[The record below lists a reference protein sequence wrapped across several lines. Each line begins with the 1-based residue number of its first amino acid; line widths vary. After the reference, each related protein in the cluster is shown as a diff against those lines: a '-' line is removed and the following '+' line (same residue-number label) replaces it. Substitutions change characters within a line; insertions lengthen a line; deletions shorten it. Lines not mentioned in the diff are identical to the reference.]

1 MSVIRSPRTHTVCT
15 KLTSEGDFAN
25 SLQGDPVPMPGL
37 KKKKRQASHG
47 KPTPAGLR
55 QEAKA
60 NLCVKSGCFDP

>member
-37 KKKKRQASHG
+37 KKKEK
-47 KPTPAGLR
+47 AGLSWETHSCWA
-55 QEAKA
+55 EAGG
-60 NLCVKSGCFDP
+60 KS